1 MGKRF
6 YSLKKERLENNLKV
20 TSLHAKVQ
28 YYGRYKKIDPN
39 HKKNRL
45 HNKQVSFKVAKEEAQ
60 MDETRASLVAQKVK
74 NLLAMQETQVR
85 SLDQKIPVEKEM
97 ATHPSILAWSI
108 PRTEKPGG
116 LRSMRSQTF
125 RHN

>member
-85 SLDQKIPVEKEM
+85 SLDQKIPWRRKWLPTLVF
-97 ATHPSILAWSI
+97 L
-108 PRTEKPGG
+108 PGAFQG
-116 LRSMRSQTF
+116 QRSLVGCGP
-125 RHN
+125 